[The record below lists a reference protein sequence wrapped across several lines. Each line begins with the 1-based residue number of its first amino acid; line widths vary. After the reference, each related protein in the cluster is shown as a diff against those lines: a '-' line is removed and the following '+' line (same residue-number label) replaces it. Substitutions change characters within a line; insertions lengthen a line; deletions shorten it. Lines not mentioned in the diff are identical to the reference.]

1 MSMEFVLKDIVSK
14 RLNLTLPD
22 KVFEELEDWAQ
33 QQGRPTAN
41 LASFLVELGI
51 RLAKEKSEYVP
62 TKKKSPASRSKS
74 VRDGN
79 DESTGD

>member
-1 MSMEFVLKDIVSK
+1 MSMEFVLNELVSK

-51 RLAKEKSEYVP
+51 RQAKEKTEYVP
-62 TKKKSPASRSKS
+62 TKKKAPASRSKS
-74 VRDGN
+74 IKDGN
-79 DESTGD
+79 DHSTGD